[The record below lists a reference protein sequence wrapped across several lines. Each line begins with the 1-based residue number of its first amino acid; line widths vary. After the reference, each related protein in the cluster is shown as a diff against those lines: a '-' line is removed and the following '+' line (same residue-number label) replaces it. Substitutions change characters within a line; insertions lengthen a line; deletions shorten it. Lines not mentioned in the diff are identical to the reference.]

1 VLTFI
6 KVDRNA
12 ALVILLAG
20 VIGFAL
26 ANLIP
31 GLASGIG
38 DIHHYAELG
47 LALFFFV
54 IGLELKHELTEGVFK
69 QKRSLLVPVLA
80 AIFGALIPAGIY
92 YLVTFNDPVA
102 SLGWAIPMATDI
114 TFAVA
119 VFSIFGSELPK
130 GSKQFLLAFAIVDDL
145 LAILVIAIFLHSDV
159 TIALLVTGS
168 AVIGIL
174 VPSKWATGIQDR
186 VQPWVYLIIL
196 PVYAFSSLC
205 FELNVSFLAVVSS
218 LVAVAVMMRVIG
230 KTIGITL
237 GAYIGSLIAPSA
249 IKLKVIFRISV
260 LGGIGFTVAFFVNDI
275 VFGANQELRIEAI
288 VGTLVAAVLS
298 TGLAAITL
306 KTKSK

>member
-1 VLTFI
+1 
-6 KVDRNA
+6 VDRNA

-20 VIGFAL
+20 VLGFAL
-26 ANLIP
+26 ANLVP
-31 GLASGIG
+31 GLAAQIG
-38 DIHHYAELG
+38 DVHHYAELG

-102 SLGWAIPMATDI
+102 SQGWAIPMATDI

-119 VFSIFGSELPK
+119 VFSIFGSKLPK
-130 GSKQFLLAFAIVDDL
+130 GSKQFLLAFAIIDDL

-174 VPSKWATGIQDR
+174 VPTKWVAGIQDR

-218 LVAVAVMMRVIG
+218 LVAVAVMLRVIG

-237 GAYIGSLIAPSA
+237 GAYLGSLIAPSA

-275 VFGANQELRIEAI
+275 VFGANEELRIEAI
-288 VGTLVAAVLS
+288 VGSLVAAVIS
-298 TGLAAITL
+298 TGLAALTL
-306 KTKSK
+306 KTRSK

>member
-1 VLTFI
+1 
-6 KVDRNA
+6 VDRNA

-20 VIGFAL
+20 VLGFAL
-26 ANLIP
+26 ANLVP
-31 GLASGIG
+31 GLSAQVG
-38 DIHHYAELG
+38 DVHHYAELG

-102 SLGWAIPMATDI
+102 SHGWAIPMATDI

-119 VFSIFGSELPK
+119 VFSIFGSKLPK
-130 GSKQFLLAFAIVDDL
+130 GSKQFLLAFAIIDDL

-174 VPSKWATGIQDR
+174 VPTKWVAGIQDR

-218 LVAVAVMMRVIG
+218 LVAVAVMLRVIG

-237 GAYIGSLIAPSA
+237 GAYLGSLIAPSA

-275 VFGANQELRIEAI
+275 VFGANEELRIEAI
-288 VGTLVAAVLS
+288 VGSLVAAVIS
-298 TGLAAITL
+298 TGLAALAL